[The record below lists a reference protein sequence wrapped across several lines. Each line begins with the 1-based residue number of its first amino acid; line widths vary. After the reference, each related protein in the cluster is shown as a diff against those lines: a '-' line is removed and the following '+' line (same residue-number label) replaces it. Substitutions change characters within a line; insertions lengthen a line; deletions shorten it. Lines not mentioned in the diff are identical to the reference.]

1 MRPFAAL
8 GVLTLLALLGALVA
22 THVTADQ
29 RPDVAQLERAGQAR
43 AGDPGPVLA
52 QVDGLPITTADL
64 AERIAIVQANL
75 DYMRQEA
82 ATGGPQAD
90 FLQEF
95 ARLIESAGVE
105 NAALGSLI
113 VDRALMAEAQRR
125 GLAPTGDEVARRVAQ
140 DRALA
145 PQVDDPRMAAYIAV
159 IGEERYWTVVYPATV
174 QQELA
179 AQRLWEAE
187 TGAVAD
193 PVERQRAWTSVQARI
208 IGRARVTLVR
218 PDLAA
223 PATLEGAL
231 AYLQRYWELYSN
243 ANR

>member
-1 MRPFAAL
+1 
-8 GVLTLLALLGALVA
+8 
-22 THVTADQ
+22 
-29 RPDVAQLERAGQAR
+29 
-43 AGDPGPVLA
+43 
-52 QVDGLPITTADL
+52 
-64 AERIAIVQANL
+64 
-75 DYMRQEA
+75 MRQEA
-82 ATGGPQAD
+82 ASGGLQAD

-105 NAALGSLI
+105 NTALGSLI

-125 GLAPTGDEVARRVAQ
+125 GLVPTDDEVARRVAQ

-159 IGEERYWTVVYPATV
+159 IGEEHYWTVVYPATV
-174 QQELA
+174 RQELA

-187 TGAVAD
+187 TGAIAD
-193 PVERQRAWTSVQARI
+193 PVERQRAWMEAQARI
-208 IGRARVTLVR
+208 IGRARVTMVR
-218 PDLAA
+218 PDLAD

-231 AYLQRYWELYSN
+231 GYLQRYWELCSN